1 MDLASPGNCHDE
13 DETREAGNL
22 PGELTSFVGRR
33 LAADEVKRA
42 LSAARLV
49 TLTGVGGVGKSRL
62 AVHVAYE
69 LDGFP

>member
-1 MDLASPGNCHDE
+1 MTKTRP
-13 DETREAGNL
+13 REAGNL

-42 LSAARLV
+42 LSASRLV

-69 LDGFP
+69 LRRAFPDCIWLV